1 MCLFVLQKCI
11 YYLFIDDT
19 SITLGSPL
27 WRRKVS
33 KPLYHRY
40 RLRKN
45 KIYSLKKKK
54 KTPSSRLCV
63 FPVFRKRSKH
73 TTALNYKHQHYYYEY
88 RLFSTLHYKP
98 LWLTG
103 AWGLKLNELSFPLLP
118 ETQKKKKKEKEK
130 NSI

>member
-45 KIYSLKKKK
+45 QIYSLKKKK
-54 KTPSSRLCV
+54 KKLQVAGSVFFLCSEREV
-63 FPVFRKRSKH
+63 NIP
-73 TTALNYKHQHYYYEY
+73 Q
-88 RLFSTLHYKP
+88 P
-98 LWLTG
+98 
-103 AWGLKLNELSFPLLP
+103 
-118 ETQKKKKKEKEK
+118 
-130 NSI
+130 